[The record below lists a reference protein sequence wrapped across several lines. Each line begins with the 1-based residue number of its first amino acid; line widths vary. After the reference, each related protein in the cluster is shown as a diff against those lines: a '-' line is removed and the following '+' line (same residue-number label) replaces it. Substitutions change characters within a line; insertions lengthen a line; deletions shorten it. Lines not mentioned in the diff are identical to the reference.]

1 MPGFKQILKCLTML
15 SVIAGLFF
23 VIGCTDSEERHKVEG
38 FLQEYSKTLDDYSDA
53 VSKADAAKKA
63 EMEGKIKSYDSRWSN
78 IKMQMAD
85 RLTPQDLDQFEHE
98 YQKITQKYKKL
109 SQKS

>member
-1 MPGFKQILKCLTML
+1 MSGFKQIPKCLMVL

-53 VSKADAAKKA
+53 VGKADAAKKT
-63 EMEGKIKSYDSRWSN
+63 EIEGKIKSYDSRWSN
-78 IKMQMAD
+78 MKMESAD
-85 RLTPQDLDQFEHE
+85 RLTPQDLDKFEHE
-98 YQKITQKYKKL
+98 YQKITQKYKDL